1 MWRNRLNFCKKP
13 CNLNQYK
20 FLIEA
25 FAYCRVQS
33 LRTIIKNL
41 YTKVMLAS
49 WYHLYLALFRRL
61 LLFNPFHPKTSSQ
74 GTLVFYT
81 SEVALR
87 DVLSCITRRKCLS
100 FIGTR
105 FAGTWRSV
113 FFFFRAILVLELTCF
128 FFFLESYFLWW
139 FQVLRLF
146 GVRKSQHLHGTPRLC
161 TAMKAMCIGS
171 WEDIKYG
178 GRDPSASHSHWLSSG
193 SQRWVGSDRPVS
205 HAACTN
211 QVPLLNHPF
220 KTALG

>member
-1 MWRNRLNFCKKP
+1 MLDAGHLLQQPLVSTRCMWRNRLNFCKKP

-100 FIGTR
+100 LLEPDLQEHDVLF
-105 FAGTWRSV
+105 F
-113 FFFFRAILVLELTCF
+113 FFFFRAKISILVLELTCF
-128 FFFLESYFLWW
+128 FFPGILFFVMVSGAEIVWCQEEPTFTWHPVFAQLWKQCAEDPGRISNTVVGIDLLPTATGFL
-139 FQVLRLF
+139 QV
-146 GVRKSQHLHGTPRLC
+146 
-161 TAMKAMCIGS
+161 
-171 WEDIKYG
+171 
-178 GRDPSASHSHWLSSG
+178 
-193 SQRWVGSDRPVS
+193 
-205 HAACTN
+205 
-211 QVPLLNHPF
+211 F
-220 KTALG
+220 KDE